1 MIAPPST
8 DPVVLERI
16 LNAAGGYAE
25 LGLNDM
31 AWDEINS
38 LPETDR
44 ARPDVVE
51 FTLSL
56 LIRESR
62 WEEVVRTGRPLCAD
76 SANPPS
82 VFIHTAF
89 ALHEMGLTP
98 EARALL
104 LAGPESLRSD
114 PLFHY
119 NLACYLATDGE
130 IQDAEVCLRTAFRM
144 DPKLRAHAATDPD
157 LLNLQ
162 GVV

>member
-1 MIAPPST
+1 MIAAPLT
-8 DPVVLERI
+8 DHVVLKRI
-16 LNAAGGYAE
+16 LHAAGGYAE

-44 ARPDVVE
+44 ARPDVME

-62 WEEVVRTGRPLCAD
+62 WEEVVCAGRPLCSD
-76 SANPPS
+76 PENPPS

-89 ALHEMGLTP
+89 ALHELGLTP

-104 LAGPESLRSD
+104 LGGPESLRSD

-119 NLACYLATDGE
+119 NLACYLATGGE
-130 IQDAEVCLRTAFRM
+130 IQDAEICLRTAFKM
-144 DPKLRAHAATDPD
+144 DPKLRIHAATDPD

-162 GVV
+162 GLV

>member
-1 MIAPPST
+1 MTALPPV
-8 DPVVLERI
+8 DHVVLERI

-31 AWDEINS
+31 AWEEIHS
-38 LPETDR
+38 LAETDR
-44 ARPDVVE
+44 ARPDVME

-62 WEEVVRTGRPLCAD
+62 WEEVVAAGRPLCAD
-76 SANPPS
+76 PANPPS
-82 VFIHTAF
+82 VFLHTAF

-98 EARALL
+98 EARAIL

-119 NLACYLATDGE
+119 NMACYLATAGE

-144 DPKLRAHAATDPD
+144 DPKLRVHAATDPD
-157 LLNLQ
+157 LLSLQ